1 MKRAQSIVEYVF
13 LSVLLIIIAVG
24 AIGAFNFSSFSSNAV
39 FGIKTGGNS
48 VVVPPMT
55 P

>member
-1 MKRAQSIVEYVF
+1 MKRAQSLVEYVL
-13 LSVLLIIIAVG
+13 LSLLLIIIAAAV
-24 AIGAFNFSSFSSNAV
+24 IGAFNLSNFGSNAV
-39 FGIKTGGNS
+39 FGIKLKGNA

>member
-1 MKRAQSIVEYVF
+1 MKRAQSIVEYAL
-13 LSVLLIIIAVG
+13 LSVLLIIIAAAV
-24 AIGAFNFSSFSSNAV
+24 IGAFNLSNFGSNAV
-39 FGIKTGGNS
+39 FGIKIRGNA

>member
-1 MKRAQSIVEYVF
+1 MKRAQSIVEYVL
-13 LSVLLIIIAVG
+13 LSVLLIIIAAAV
-24 AIGAFNFSSFSSNAV
+24 IGAFNLSNFSSNAV
-39 FGIKTGGNS
+39 FGIKIRGNA